1 MPQDLRAANLAAFEM
16 VDYVVVD
23 KNAKPLE
30 NIAYLQPDYFAKG
43 YEYRADSINPKTA
56 EEAAV
61 LAEYGGEMI
70 FTPGDVVY
78 SSSRLIELEPPA
90 IKYEKLIALMERSG
104 VTFDSM
110 RWTVEGMVGRRAHVV
125 GDTIVDSLTRC
136 AMIGGQTKTP
146 TMSVLYEERQDFIG
160 GAGVVSKHLRAA
172 GAEVVFSTVL
182 GDDPL
187 KDFVLEGLEET
198 GVEVRAA
205 IDKTRPT
212 TNKNAFVVGGYRLL
226 KVDTLDNRSITG
238 RVLNKMVKSVRDVE
252 ADTVVFSDFRHGVFN
267 RRTIPT
273 LTAAI
278 PEGPFRVADSQ
289 VASRWGNITE
299 FTGFDLITP
308 NEREARFAL
317 ADQDS
322 GVRQLSSDIYD
333 AALCGTLILKL
344 GDRGVLT
351 CQSPDHEA
359 LDSFFS
365 VDSFTG
371 SVVDAVGA
379 GDALLAYATLSM
391 LVSRS
396 AGGGDHPRL
405 HGRGDR
411 MRARRQ
417 RAGDDG
423 RLADAPRRRGARSAL
438 RLTAAR
444 AHSRRCWILA
454 SAVRRGRRRAAFYR
468 RRRGSGPAGTQPA
481 FPGSGGDGAEAGGD
495 HGEKAAAAENR
506 LQRINRGERDK
517 DDHADQQPFDRV
529 FDQNRPAAARDVRA
543 GHGRRLESLAR
554 DQLPRGEMG
563 AADKQYVEKNDG
575 QSHCV
580 GPCASPGCRVLRRFR
595 DAARAFHD

>member
-1 MPQDLRAANLAAFEM
+1 MTPPTATAELDAPEIQAPALQTSLTERYAHKIKTPAELKLALGPRPRARKAIMCHGVFDVVHPGHVRHLLFAKSKADILIASITADMHIDKGKYRPHVPQDLRAANLAAFEM
-16 VDYVVVD
+16 VDYVVID
-23 KNAKPLE
+23 RNAKPLE

-43 YEYRADSINPKTA
+43 YEYRADGVNPKTA

-61 LAEYGGEMI
+61 LAEYGGEVI

-78 SSSRLIELEPPA
+78 SSSKLIELEPPS
-90 IKYEKLIALMERSG
+90 IKYEKLMTLMERAG
-104 VTFDSM
+104 VSFDAL

-146 TMSVLYEERQDFIG
+146 TMSVLYEDRQDYIG
-160 GAGVVSKHLRAA
+160 GAGIVAKHLRAA
-172 GAEVVFSTVL
+172 GADVVFSTVL
-182 GDDPL
+182 GDDDL
-187 KDFVLEGLEET
+187 KDFVLEGMADA
-198 GVEVRAA
+198 GVEMRAA

-226 KVDTLDNRSITG
+226 KVDTLDNRSVTG
-238 RVLNKMVKSVRDVE
+238 RVLNKMVKSVKEVE

-322 GVRQLSSDIYD
+322 GVRQLSSDLYD
-333 AALCGTLILKL
+333 AAICGTLILKL
-344 GDRGVLT
+344 GDRGVMT

-365 VDSFTG
+365 VDSFTH

-379 GDALLAYATLSM
+379 GDALLAYATLAM
-391 LVSRS
+391 LVS
-396 AGGGDHPRL
+396 
-405 HGRGDR
+405 
-411 MRARRQ
+411 
-417 RAGDDG
+417 
-423 RLADAPRRRGARSAL
+423 
-438 RLTAAR
+438 
-444 AHSRRCWILA
+444 HSPVEATIL
-454 SAVRRGRRRAAFYR
+454 
-468 RRRGSGPAGTQPA
+468 GSM
-481 FPGSGGDGAEAGGD
+481 
-495 HGEKAAAAENR
+495 AAAVEC
-506 LQRINRGERDK
+506 ERDGNVPVST
-517 DDHADQQPFDRV
+517 DDLLM
-529 FDQNRPAAARDVRA
+529 
-543 GHGRRLESLAR
+543 RLDE
-554 DQLPRGEMG
+554 
-563 AADKQYVEKNDG
+563 VE
-575 QSHCV
+575 
-580 GPCASPGCRVLRRFR
+580 RETRF
-595 DAARAFHD
+595 A